1 MAGLAASFVLP
12 GGGAQAACRAS
23 GLVRGFSAFNQGM
36 MWAGAAESVANIAS
50 TGEVTFGD
58 AIGLLGPLAHAL
70 GQRTGK
76 MVSNGGCFVAGTLVA
91 LAALPQGW
99 QGASRDPWA
108 ETTWLESFL
117 AEEREFS
124 APLAMPAP
132 EAAALAVAAE
142 LAAAVRIAIEQVPV
156 GARVQTRNPRRWE
169 YDDSLPE
176 PDEATWAKLSLTV
189 QRSDGGLVDAELLR
203 PRAWIELHGLRAG
216 ELLPLHLAEL
226 EVSGPA
232 LVTAIEACPPIAS
245 GAGSVV
251 TARFVT
257 REVHRL
263 VSVDLLG
270 AGGELETLTGTP
282 VHPVWSLDRGDWV
295 PLAELTEGET
305 LQGHT
310 GPAIVLHLSLH
321 QAAQPVYN
329 LEIHGEHVYQLGELG
344 VLVHNAYIGV
354 ATRGGHHGIAKFLG
368 GDQLQE
374 LVRGTTGWD
383 DHHALFHRLLNRRLQ
398 RAGLLPGNTSADN
411 YAEFFRANPSSQ
423 LEAFEVVQKL
433 ATSFDKKY
441 STDFLSGFFQNF
453 MQGRFQRYGW

>member
-1 MAGLAASFVLP
+1 
-12 GGGAQAACRAS
+12 
-23 GLVRGFSAFNQGM
+23 M

-70 GQRTGK
+70 GKRTGK
-76 MVSNGGCFVAGTLVA
+76 MVSNGGCFVAGTPVA

-99 QGASRDPWA
+99 QGASGDPWA

-132 EAAALAVAAE
+132 EPAALAVAAE
-142 LAAAVRIAIEQVPV
+142 LAAAVRVAIEQVPL

-203 PRAWIELHGLRAG
+203 PWAWIELHGLRAG

-232 LVTAIEACPPIAS
+232 LVTAIEACPPIAP

-263 VSVDLLG
+263 VSIDLLG

-282 VHPVWSLDRGDWV
+282 VHPVWSVDREDWV
-295 PLAELTEGET
+295 PLGELVQGET
-305 LQGHT
+305 LQGE
-310 GPAIVLHLSLH
+310 GGLAVVLSITLSRV
-321 QAAQPVYN
+321 AQPVYN
-329 LEIHGEHVYQLGELG
+329 LEVHGEHVYQVGELG
-344 VLVHNAYIGV
+344 VLVHNACSGFHHFAPRAWGSDVPYGPKYLSWLDELQHTSV
-354 ATRGGHHGIAKFLG
+354 HRGF
-368 GDQLQE
+368 
-374 LVRGTTGWD
+374 
-383 DHHALFHRLLNRRLQ
+383 
-398 RAGLLPGNTSADN
+398 S
-411 YAEFFRANPSSQ
+411 
-423 LEAFEVVQKL
+423 
-433 ATSFDKKY
+433 
-441 STDFLSGFFQNF
+441 DFLKLRTGHFFNSISGNQWQNILDYRTRRALLIEF
-453 MQGRFQRYGW
+453 HQTYAGGAHWNDFVQEVLKARKAG

>member
-1 MAGLAASFVLP
+1 
-12 GGGAQAACRAS
+12 
-23 GLVRGFSAFNQGM
+23 
-36 MWAGAAESVANIAS
+36 
-50 TGEVTFGD
+50 VT
-58 AIGLLGPLAHAL
+58 H
-70 GQRTGK
+70 
-76 MVSNGGCFVAGTLVA
+76 
-91 LAALPQGW
+91 
-99 QGASRDPWA
+99 
-108 ETTWLESFL
+108 
-117 AEEREFS
+117 
-124 APLAMPAP
+124 
-132 EAAALAVAAE
+132 
-142 LAAAVRIAIEQVPV
+142 
-156 GARVQTRNPRRWE
+156 
-169 YDDSLPE
+169 
-176 PDEATWAKLSLTV
+176 
-189 QRSDGGLVDAELLR
+189 
-203 PRAWIELHGLRAG
+203 
-216 ELLPLHLAEL
+216 
-226 EVSGPA
+226 
-232 LVTAIEACPPIAS
+232 
-245 GAGSVV
+245 
-251 TARFVT
+251 
-257 REVHRL
+257 EVHRL
-263 VSVDLLG
+263 VSIDLLG

-295 PLAELTEGET
+295 PLGELTEGET
-305 LQGHT
+305 LQGHS
-310 GPAIVLHLSLH
+310 GAAIVLHLSLH

-329 LEIHGEHVYQLGELG
+329 LEVHGEHVYQVGELG